1 MKKAVIPVLAVMAIW
16 SCQENASDATGVFDG
31 PSVTV
36 SAETQGKILEIDV
49 EEGDVVQPGDC
60 MLLIDTVQLALQ
72 LKLLESRKRTAAMAM
87 TDVKAQT
94 ESLRMQL
101 DYMRIEQSRVA
112 RLVAAGA
119 ATQQQKEQ
127 IDNNILSLEWQI
139 KALEENIAIANESNS
154 GNIESLDI
162 QIESVRDMIG
172 RCHVNSPT
180 AGTVTALYVGKGETV
195 AQGMPLVRLVDMDRI
210 FLRAYFEGRRMADV
224 KLGGKVRVRTMFG
237 GNEREYEGR
246 IVWISSESE
255 FTPKSV
261 MTSDDRSNLVYAVKI
276 SVENDGF
283 LKTGMYGEVWL
294 E

>member
-49 EEGDVVQPGDC
+49 EEGDVVQSGDC

-87 TDVKAQT
+87 TDVKTQT

>member
-87 TDVKAQT
+87 TDVKTQT

-283 LKTGMYGEVWL
+283 LKAGMYGEVWL

>member
-16 SCQENASDATGVFDG
+16 SCKENASDATGVFDG

-87 TDVKAQT
+87 TDVKTQT

>member
-87 TDVKAQT
+87 TDVKTQT

>member
-72 LKLLESRKRTAAMAM
+72 FKLLESRKRTAAMAM
-87 TDVKAQT
+87 TDVKTQT